1 MKQLIQVLTAAS
13 STNFALY
20 YVSHAAHVNVV
31 GRNFY
36 ADHGLLGDIYED
48 LQGQIDTY
56 AEFLRT
62 IDSFMPSSLKA
73 VMKSSV
79 ISGDLT
85 GDTADEFIEQLIG
98 DNRAMIDCLEL
109 LYEEAEAEGE
119 IGLSNY
125 AQDRLIVHKK
135 FQWQLKSTMK

>member
-36 ADHGLLGDIYED
+36 ADHGLLADIYED
-48 LQGQIDTY
+48 LQGQIDAY

-73 VMKSSV
+73 VLKSSV
-79 ISGDLT
+79 IDADLK
-85 GDTADEFIEQLIG
+85 GDTADEFISQLIS

-109 LYEEAEAEGE
+109 LYEEAELEGE

-125 AQDRLIVHKK
+125 AQDRLVVHKK
-135 FQWQLKSTMK
+135 FQWQLKATLK